1 MQLVLRMNLQQ
12 RLTLL
17 QELGLKS
24 DLFENVLVR
33 TERLLQQRRYQR
45 GLKLLKGI
53 AEDVHYN
60 GVIDMLLGLCSPAW
74 DAEIQAYYEGRELRL
89 VEYVPWDDLD
99 AMDQIMAQ
107 VVVELGRLYAA
118 YEELGW
124 KAGQAAPEYDEVTR
138 QGLPW
143 FVGPKLP
150 TPPARAVRDGVR
162 AAVTAA

>member
-1 MQLVLRMNLQQ
+1 MNLQC

-17 QELGLKS
+17 QQLGLKS

-53 AEDVHYN
+53 AEDTNYN

-74 DAEIQAYYEGRELRL
+74 DAEIQAYYENRGLRL
-89 VEYVPWDDLD
+89 VQYVTWDDLD
-99 AMDQIMAQ
+99 GMDQVMAQ
-107 VVVELGRLYAA
+107 VVIELSKLYAA

-124 KAGQAAPEYDEVTR
+124 KAGSETVEYDEVTR
-138 QGLPW
+138 EGLPW

-150 TPPARAVRDGVR
+150 APPARAVRDAAR
-162 AAVTAA
+162 AAVAAA

>member
-53 AEDVHYN
+53 AEDTNYN

-74 DAEIQAYYEGRELRL
+74 DVEIQAYYEGRGLRL
-89 VEYVPWDDLD
+89 VEYVPWEDLD
-99 AMDQIMAQ
+99 AMDQIMVQ
-107 VVVELGRLYAA
+107 VVVELGQLYAA

-124 KAGQAAPEYDEVTR
+124 KAGREAAEYDEVTR
-138 QGLPW
+138 QGLSW
-143 FVGPKLP
+143 FVGPRLP
-150 TPPARAVRDGVR
+150 APPLERVAVI
-162 AAVTAA
+162 AA